1 MGIQDWTSNL
11 TEDEVVACEDSRL
24 PLCRTIDE
32 LSNDPRNLF
41 VGVDFGC
48 RADPTVAWV
57 LADGDAMVTVAVF
70 ELEEASLQIQ
80 YDLLDR
86 LLSLPCVHRCCI
98 DTAAWGRQL
107 AHEALERF
115 GAKRVSLVSL
125 TLAMKNQLMAETR
138 ISADAGRL
146 RIPSSPCVR
155 GDFVGAGDRFWA
167 AALAVHAVGI
177 GDGRAESVTVGP
189 LQFART
195 GTW

>member
-11 TEDEVVACEDSRL
+11 MQEEVEACAESRL
-24 PLCRTIDE
+24 PLCRTVEE
-32 LSNDPRNLF
+32 LLNDPRDLF

-48 RADPTVAWV
+48 RSHPTIAWV

-70 ELEEASLQIQ
+70 ELKESPLQLQ

-86 LLSLPCVHRCCI
+86 LLSLPRVRRCCI

-115 GAKRVSLVSL
+115 GAKRVSLVGL
-125 TLAMKNQLMAETR
+125 TAAMKNQLVGEMR
-138 ISADAGRL
+138 ISIDAGRI
-146 RIPSSPCVR
+146 RIPDCPRVR
-155 GDFVGAGDRFWA
+155 ADFVKGGDRFWA
-167 AALAVHAVGI
+167 AALAIHAASLGYAGEVK
-177 GDGRAESVTVGP
+177 P
-189 LQFART
+189 LSMART